1 MYADGRRYFV
11 QARDFD
17 SITSH
22 LAIWHT
28 YDAAVKAELYSTC
41 LATVAGIY
49 LIDPISLQKRAL
61 DSLIGSSRVA
71 GIVVT
76 NSNHRRASAQFAQQF
91 QVCIFAHRQTFPDDE
106 PSRFTTIA
114 DGEEISNGLRVIGIE
129 GAAPGEIALH
139 YADNGGTLIVG
150 DALVIFAPFGFSFLP
165 TKYCSNEKQM
175 RGSLQ
180 KLLHYKAERI
190 LFAHGTPIFSSASE
204 RFRGLLNSNL

>member
-1 MYADGRRYFV
+1 MQG
-11 QARDFD
+11 ARDFD

-28 YDAAVKAELYSTC
+28 YDAAVKAELCSTC
-41 LATVAGIY
+41 LATIAGIY
-49 LIDPISLQKRAL
+49 LIDPIPLQKRAL
-61 DSLIGSSRVA
+61 DSLISSSPVA

-76 NSNHRRASAQFAQQF
+76 NSNHRRAAAQFAQRF
-91 QVCIFAHRQTFPDDE
+91 HVRIFAHRETFPDDE
-106 PSRFTTIA
+106 RSRFTTTG

-129 GAAPGEIALH
+129 GAPPGEIALH

-150 DALVIFAPFGFSFLP
+150 DALVNFEPYGFSFLP
-165 TKYCSNEKQM
+165 SKYCSDGKQM
-175 RGSLQ
+175 RDSLQ

-190 LFAHGTPIFSSASE
+190 LFAHGTPILSNASE